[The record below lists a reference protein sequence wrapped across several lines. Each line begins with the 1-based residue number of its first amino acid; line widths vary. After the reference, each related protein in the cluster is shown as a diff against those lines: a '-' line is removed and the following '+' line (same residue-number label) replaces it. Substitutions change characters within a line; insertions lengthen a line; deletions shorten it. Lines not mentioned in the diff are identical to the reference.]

1 MSRGH
6 QGGDEAVFF
15 LPEEQHESGAKLK
28 DKCGTI
34 QAWRVPIS
42 FQSFPN
48 RNTKAGGDGSAR
60 VPEIRITPARS
71 RNKGRV
77 EQGIGIG
84 RGGGI
89 GIDNSMLG
97 TVIVHIL

>member
-1 MSRGH
+1 M
-6 QGGDEAVFF
+6 
-15 LPEEQHESGAKLK
+15 K

-48 RNTKAGGDGSAR
+48 RNIKAGGDGSAR

-71 RNKGRV
+71 RNKGKV
-77 EQGIGIG
+77 EQGIGID

>member
-1 MSRGH
+1 VGIK
-6 QGGDEAVFF
+6 GDEAVFF
-15 LPEEQHESGAKLK
+15 LPEEQHESEAKLK

-77 EQGIGIG
+77 EQGYRNWF

-97 TVIVHIL
+97 TVIVHVL